1 MTSLPVPNAGDT
13 ITAGYAPGQSGK
25 ALFDP
30 NTDQLL
36 PGASSVGGL
45 SDNQIHGIL
54 NNQLG
59 RDATPYELSVYKT
72 APIQTLAN
80 LKQTYANFN
89 TNSLAGYL
97 QSIGQD
103 SSPAALQTLGQKY
116 GINAGTPDG
125 NTQLLNVLKNGT
137 QPTTPTV
144 GGTVAGATTTPNT
157 PPLYDS
163 QTGYLT
169 TYGVTSG
176 APVVKLGDP
185 GDGSGD
191 KTGINYSGVDAT
203 GNGMGATPQDAVNTP
218 GISGSIS
225 GATGTTNTST
235 PPTPD
240 GTVDNDPD
248 VWNATQTYNQY
259 LNAYQTAQKAV
270 ASIDAQIN
278 TLRESQ
284 QAARGEFLASA
295 AKSGGVVTSAQENAE
310 LAVQNRDIN
319 EQINSLLDQ
328 RAPYAT
334 EQSEASTALNQAR
347 EELNSARS
355 DFYKSSNLDISQEKL
370 QNTETTQAEKTNNSL
385 ITKYPDAG
393 ILPTDDTA
401 TMLAKLEKSPLYLAT
416 LGAKVKSGEIL
427 PKYYIT
433 TDSTGSQSIIAV
445 DPSTNKILGT
455 TPTGGVA
462 PATIPST
469 TTSTVPFSLTNPT
482 SWFGATTTKTTTKG
496 GTSSSGDPLNLNQ

>member
-1 MTSLPVPNAGDT
+1 MTTLPVPTAGQT

-25 ALFDP
+25 AIFNP

-36 PGASSVGGL
+36 PGADKVGGL

-59 RDATPYELSVYKT
+59 RDATPYELSIYKT

-103 SSPAALQTLGQKY
+103 SSPQALQTLGQKY

-137 QPTTPTV
+137 QPTPPTV
-144 GGTVAGATTTPNT
+144 SGTVAGATPS
-157 PPLYDS
+157 LYDP

-218 GISGSIS
+218 GISGSVS
-225 GATGTTNTST
+225 GATGIST

-259 LNAYQTAQKAV
+259 LTAYQTAQKAV

-284 QAARGEFLASA
+284 QAARGEFLANA

-347 EELNSARS
+347 EQLNSARS
-355 DFYKSSNLDISQEKL
+355 DFYKSANLTNSEQKTAITEQQNAQKINISL
-370 QNTETTQAEKTNNSL
+370 QKMGLSQDNTVAKAILSGIADGSLHYSTAQLNAFDKAFSLPTGTFSGETTKLTSPTESLDASILAETANDPNWSL
-385 ITKYPDAG
+385 F
-393 ILPTDDTA
+393 TDDQKQA
-401 TMLAKLEKSPLYLAT
+401 YIRS
-416 LGAKVKSGEIL
+416 LGG
-427 PKYYIT
+427 
-433 TDSTGSQSIIAV
+433 
-445 DPSTNKILGT
+445 DPSKI
-455 TPTGGVA
+455 
-462 PATIPST
+462 
-469 TTSTVPFSLTNPT
+469 NY
-482 SWFGATTTKTTTKG
+482 K
-496 GTSSSGDPLNLNQ
+496 